1 MPQDMRRAIRLDV
14 VLPRAPAVIG
24 LYDRPKEASS
34 LIGARAPYK
43 ITLPNGEVRPV
54 CSAEEQAHAEEILAR
69 RRAGENV
76 MACVPCAGPPGAGR
90 PPLVTAVM
98 QGQCCCVRLLVIDLG
113 VDVNIPDTLGTTA
126 VWLGC
131 MRADPGIM
139 QCLIFGGGDLTRAC
153 KSSLGKLETP
163 VEVAWRYNRTDLFP
177 LFAARGIEIPSGRPP
192 QDLME
197 SFISG
202 MPTS

>member
-1 MPQDMRRAIRLDV
+1 
-14 VLPRAPAVIG
+14 
-24 LYDRPKEASS
+24 
-34 LIGARAPYK
+34 
-43 ITLPNGEVRPV
+43 
-54 CSAEEQAHAEEILAR
+54 
-69 RRAGENV
+69 
-76 MACVPCAGPPGAGR
+76 MAWGCLRIAGR
-90 PPLVTAVM
+90 YFHRVSSGDQCGEAVSL
-98 QGQCCCVRLLVIDLG
+98 GPDVRSAP
-113 VDVNIPDTLGTTA
+113 NP
-126 VWLGC
+126 
-131 MRADPGIM
+131 
-139 QCLIFGGGDLTRAC
+139 

>member
-1 MPQDMRRAIRLDV
+1 MEPSTTQVVFTTLKGISLQVNFLQGLVHLKGANIADEGRDV
-14 VLPRAPAVIG
+14 VG
-24 LYDRPKEASS
+24 QQLY
-34 LIGARAPYK
+34 
-43 ITLPNGEVRPV
+43 
-54 CSAEEQAHAEEILAR
+54 
-69 RRAGENV
+69 
-76 MACVPCAGPPGAGR
+76 
-90 PPLVTAVM
+90 
-98 QGQCCCVRLLVIDLG
+98 
-113 VDVNIPDTLGTTA
+113 
-126 VWLGC
+126 
-131 MRADPGIM
+131 GIM

>member
-1 MPQDMRRAIRLDV
+1 MVGSTR
-14 VLPRAPAVIG
+14 
-24 LYDRPKEASS
+24 S
-34 LIGARAPYK
+34 
-43 ITLPNGEVRPV
+43 
-54 CSAEEQAHAEEILAR
+54 
-69 RRAGENV
+69 
-76 MACVPCAGPPGAGR
+76 PPGSPEPWGAHGPGFVDWFTFFSLFSNDR
-90 PPLVTAVM
+90 
-98 QGQCCCVRLLVIDLG
+98 GVRLR
-113 VDVNIPDTLGTTA
+113 VNIPDTLGTTA

>member
-1 MPQDMRRAIRLDV
+1 MFAH
-14 VLPRAPAVIG
+14 APAIVG
-24 LYDRPKEASS
+24 LDH
-34 LIGARAPYK
+34 
-43 ITLPNGEVRPV
+43 
-54 CSAEEQAHAEEILAR
+54 SAEPQADA
-69 RRAGENV
+69 
-76 MACVPCAGPPGAGR
+76 P
-90 PPLVTAVM
+90 
-98 QGQCCCVRLLVIDLG
+98 
-113 VDVNIPDTLGTTA
+113 
-126 VWLGC
+126 
-131 MRADPGIM
+131 
-139 QCLIFGGGDLTRAC
+139 GGGDLTRAC

>member
-1 MPQDMRRAIRLDV
+1 
-14 VLPRAPAVIG
+14 
-24 LYDRPKEASS
+24 
-34 LIGARAPYK
+34 
-43 ITLPNGEVRPV
+43 
-54 CSAEEQAHAEEILAR
+54 
-69 RRAGENV
+69 
-76 MACVPCAGPPGAGR
+76 
-90 PPLVTAVM
+90 M

-126 VWLGC
+126 VWLGS

-139 QCLIFGGGDLTRAC
+139 QCLIFGGADLTRAC

>member
-1 MPQDMRRAIRLDV
+1 MCD
-14 VLPRAPAVIG
+14 
-24 LYDRPKEASS
+24 
-34 LIGARAPYK
+34 AR
-43 ITLPNGEVRPV
+43 

-98 QGQCCCVRLLVIDLG
+98 QGQCCCVRLLVVDLG

-139 QCLIFGGGDLTRAC
+139 QCLIFGGADLTRAC

>member
-1 MPQDMRRAIRLDV
+1 MPQNVRRAIRLDV
-14 VLPRAPAVIG
+14 VFAHTAAVVSLDLCGNQISGAPRH
-24 LYDRPKEASS
+24 R
-34 LIGARAPYK
+34 R
-43 ITLPNGEVRPV
+43 EV
-54 CSAEEQAHAEEILAR
+54 
-69 RRAGENV
+69 
-76 MACVPCAGPPGAGR
+76 VP
-90 PPLVTAVM
+90 VTASA
-98 QGQCCCVRLLVIDLG
+98 R
-113 VDVNIPDTLGTTA
+113 
-126 VWLGC
+126 W
-131 MRADPGIM
+131 R
-139 QCLIFGGGDLTRAC
+139 